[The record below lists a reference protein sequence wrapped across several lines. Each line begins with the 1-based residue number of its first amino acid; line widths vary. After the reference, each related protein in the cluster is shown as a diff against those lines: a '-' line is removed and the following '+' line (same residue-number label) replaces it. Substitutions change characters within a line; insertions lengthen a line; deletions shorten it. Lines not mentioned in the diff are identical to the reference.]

1 MNEIK
6 KDYIK
11 VVGSDL
17 FLDITHGILKPIIIK
32 EN

>member
-17 FLDITHGILKPIIIK
+17 FLDITHGNSKLII
-32 EN
+32 